1 MTTSG
6 TCSSASTSRAS
17 TSPRQ
22 SSRPASRTPPA
33 STSTSRSVFRSSV
46 FSRIVWDQDLPV
58 HWDQD
63 LPVHMRAQLRCA
75 TRAPN
80 QFRCATRAPVCSS
93 CAPRARR
100 NRRDPPTRGAHAA
113 CRHFALFPHGGFL
126 WSTFRLLSLHVGGV
140 REPTVCS
147 VPSAACLVVRSRVT
161 CPDHGH
167 GRVRAVGLGASL
179 ESSPGWH
186 RRPLLW

>member
-6 TCSSASTSRAS
+6 TYSSASTSRAS
-17 TSPRQ
+17 TSPRK

-33 STSTSRSVFRSSV
+33 STSTSRSSISRSSV

-63 LPVHMRAQLRCA
+63 LPVHMHAQLRCA

-93 CAPRARR
+93 HTRAPK
-100 NRRDPPTRGAHAA
+100 PPRSAHTWRT

-140 REPTVCS
+140 REPTVSS

-161 CPDHGH
+161 CPVHGH
-167 GRVRAVGLGASL
+167 GRVRAAGLGASL

-186 RRPLLW
+186 RRLLLW

>member
-6 TCSSASTSRAS
+6 TCWSASTSRAS
-17 TSPRQ
+17 TSPRR
-22 SSRPASRTPPA
+22 SSRPASRTPPT
-33 STSTSRSVFRSSV
+33 STSTSRSSISRSSI

-63 LPVHMRAQLRCA
+63 LPVHMHAQLRCA

-100 NRRDPPTRGAHAA
+100 NRRDPPTRGMS
-113 CRHFALFPHGGFL
+113 PHGGFL

-140 REPTVCS
+140 REPTVSS

-161 CPDHGH
+161 CPVHGH

>member
-6 TCSSASTSRAS
+6 TCWSASTSRAS
-17 TSPRQ
+17 TSPRK

-33 STSTSRSVFRSSV
+33 STSTSRSRISQFRIQPHRLGSGPTSTLGSGPTSTHACTAPLRHTSAESV
-46 FSRIVWDQDLPV
+46 P
-58 HWDQD
+58 
-63 LPVHMRAQLRCA
+63 MRHTCASLFELRP
-75 TRAPN
+75 TRAPK
-80 QFRCATRAPVCSS
+80 P
-93 CAPRARR
+93 PRS
-100 NRRDPPTRGAHAA
+100 AHTWRT

-140 REPTVCS
+140 REPTVSS

-161 CPDHGH
+161 CPVHGH
-167 GRVRAVGLGASL
+167 GRVRAAGLGASL

-186 RRPLLW
+186 RRLLLW

>member
-1 MTTSG
+1 MTTTSG
-6 TCSSASTSRAS
+6 TCWSASTSRAS
-17 TSPRQ
+17 TSPRR
-22 SSRPASRTPPA
+22 SSRPASRTPPT

-63 LPVHMRAQLRCA
+63 LPVHMHAQLRCA

-100 NRRDPPTRGAHAA
+100 NRRDPPTRGMS
-113 CRHFALFPHGGFL
+113 PHGGFL

-140 REPTVCS
+140 REPTVSS
-147 VPSAACLVVRSRVT
+147 VPSAACLAVRSRVT
-161 CPDHGH
+161 CPVHGH
-167 GRVRAVGLGASL
+167 GRVRAAGLGASL
-179 ESSPGWH
+179 ESSQDGIDAFS
-186 RRPLLW
+186 